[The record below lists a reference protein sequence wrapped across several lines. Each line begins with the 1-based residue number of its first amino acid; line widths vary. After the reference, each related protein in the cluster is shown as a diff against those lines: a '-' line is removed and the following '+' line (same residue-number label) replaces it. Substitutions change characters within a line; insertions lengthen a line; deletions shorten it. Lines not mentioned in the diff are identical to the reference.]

1 MRVLFV
7 NWVDWRDAQGR
18 GGGVAVYQRNLARVL
33 AGSGIEAGYLSSG
46 LAQDLR
52 RGPARWQAV
61 RGAPGH
67 WEIVNSAVLA
77 PGQLAWDS
85 PAQLTDPATEAA
97 FAEVLA
103 ATGPW
108 DAVHFDNIEGL
119 PVAVLGV
126 ARAAGARV
134 VVMLHNYYP
143 ICPQVNLWH
152 RERETCP
159 GFDEGR
165 ACVTCLPGGQVGA
178 GARRAALAVMW
189 QADRLGGPRLV
200 TAAKVGLG
208 AARAGVTGLRRL
220 RARPAP
226 ALAGAAEAPDAAAA
240 RRFADR
246 RAGMVAAI
254 NAHADAVLCVSDR
267 VRVLAAAHGIA
278 PALLQTTRIGTA
290 EAARFDRAAPRP
302 GLLDAQGR
310 VRLAYLGYMRRDKG
324 FFFLLD
330 ALEALPDA
338 VAARVHLTV
347 AARKGTDQAMARLA
361 ALRPRLA
368 GLAHVDGYTHAELD
382 GILREVTLG
391 VVPVLWEDNLPQ
403 VALEMHLRG
412 IPLLTSDLGGARELG
427 NCPDLVFAAGDA
439 AGLAA
444 RLAAVLEGRIDLAA
458 YWAGARAPETMESH
472 LAALRGVWAGAS
484 QKAE

>member
-7 NWVDWRDAQGR
+7 NWVDWRDRQGR
-18 GGGVAVYQRNLARVL
+18 GGGVAVYQRNLAPAL
-33 AGSGIEAGYLSSG
+33 APGGVQAGYLSSG

-52 RGPARWQAV
+52 RGGAPRWQAIP
-61 RGAPGH
+61 GAPGH

-77 PGQLAWDS
+77 PGQLAWDT
-85 PAQLTDPATEAA
+85 PAQLADAATDAG
-97 FAEVLA
+97 FAGFLA

-119 PVAVLGV
+119 PVSALGV

-159 GFDEGR
+159 GFDAGR

-178 GARRAALAVMW
+178 GARRAALAVLW
-189 QADRLGGPRLV
+189 RADRLGGPPL
-200 TAAKVGLG
+200 VGLAKAG
-208 AARAGVTGLRRL
+208 LQAARAGVAGVRRL
-220 RARPAP
+220 RARPAAVAAP
-226 ALAGAAEAPDAAAA
+226 AAAPDDAAAQG
-240 RRFADR
+240 FADR

-254 NAHADAVLCVSDR
+254 NANADAVLCVSDR

-278 PALLQTTRIGTA
+278 PGLLRTTRIGTP
-290 EAARFDRAAPRP
+290 EAARFSRSPHRPLSDAA
-302 GLLDAQGR
+302 GHI
-310 VRLAYLGYMRRDKG
+310 RLAYLGYMRRDKG

-330 ALEALPDA
+330 ALAALPA
-338 VAARVHLTV
+338 EVASRVHLTV
-347 AARKGTDQAMARLA
+347 AARPGPAQAMARLA
-361 ALRPRLA
+361 GLRPRLA
-368 GLAHVDGYTHAELD
+368 GLVHVPGYTHDQLD
-382 GILREVTLG
+382 DILRGVSLG

-427 NCPDLVFAAGDA
+427 NCPDLVFRAGDV
-439 AGLAA
+439 AGFGE
-444 RLAAVLEGRIDLAA
+444 RLAAALAGDIDLGA
-458 YWAGARAPETMESH
+458 YWAGARAPETMAAH
-472 LAALRGVWAGAS
+472 LAVLRGVWGGAGL
-484 QKAE
+484 KA

>member
-18 GGGVAVYQRNLARVL
+18 GGGVAVYQRNLAPAL
-33 AGSGIEAGYLSSG
+33 AAGGVQAGYLSAG

-52 RGPARWQAV
+52 RGGPPRWQAIP
-61 RGAPGH
+61 GAPGH

-85 PAQLTDPATEAA
+85 PAQLADAGTEAA
-97 FAEVLA
+97 FAGFLA
-103 ATGPW
+103 TTGPW

-119 PVAVLGV
+119 PVSVLGV
-126 ARAAGARV
+126 ARAAGVRV

-159 GFDEGR
+159 GFDAGR

-178 GARRAALAVMW
+178 GARRAALAVLW
-189 QADRLGGPRLV
+189 RADRLGGPRLV
-200 TAAKVGLG
+200 GLAKAGLQ
-208 AARAGVTGLRRL
+208 AARAGVAGVRRL
-220 RARPAP
+220 RARPA
-226 ALAGAAEAPDAAAA
+226 AASAPTAAPDDAAA
-240 RRFADR
+240 RRFAGR

-278 PALLQTTRIGTA
+278 PALLATTRIGTP
-290 EAARFDRAAPRP
+290 EAARFDRTAPRP
-302 GLLDAQGR
+302 LLDSQGH

-330 ALEALPDA
+330 ALAALPDA

-347 AARKGTDQAMARLA
+347 AARPGPNDAMARLA
-361 ALRPRLA
+361 GLRARLA
-368 GLAHVDGYTHAELD
+368 GLSHVPGYTHAELD
-382 GILREVTLG
+382 GILARVSLG

-427 NCPDLVFAAGDA
+427 NCPALVFRAGDV
-439 AGLAA
+439 AGFGE
-444 RLAAVLEGRIDLAA
+444 RLAAALDGGIDLGA
-458 YWAGARAPETMESH
+458 YWQGARAPETMAAH
-472 LAALRGVWAGAS
+472 LAVLRAVWADAS
-484 QKAE
+484 QKAG